1 MIQQVRKPIL
11 GALALLA
18 LPALASTLRLGE
30 PAIQGNQYTFP
41 VYLQGDN
48 PGVAALDFRLAYD
61 PAVFSPVSAQAGP
74 SAAGAQKQVSSNVAA
89 PGEMIVVMM
98 GFNQNTVSGGQVAEI
113 VLQRV
118 QNPSSGSS
126 VLRINEPTM
135 ATAEGEAITSRG
147 LARTVR
153 FDESKESRD
162 DRAGRETE
170 NTPTDPQ
177 ATDRGPGAGTDPGR
191 NNRPPS
197 PFPIIIADG
206 GNPAGAVNN
215 TSAATQAGNAATA
228 SPNPGAN
235 PASPENTDSAAPGPA
250 GELPAGQSASNPA
263 PGLPGA
269 ASQSDHNAKTANS
282 GPGQLALATD
292 SAQNRPGLTA
302 AETSEIISEKNSGNL
317 VAKFGILGFV
327 VATVTT
333 ALYLRNR
340 RAARKNS

>member
-11 GALALLA
+11 CTLALLA

-74 SAAGAQKQVSSNVAA
+74 SAAGAQKQVSSNIAA

-98 GFNQNTVSGGQVAEI
+98 GFNQNTVTGGQVAEI

-126 VLRINEPTM
+126 ILRINEPTM

-170 NTPTDPQ
+170 NAPKDPQ
-177 ATDRGPGAGTDPGR
+177 ATDRDPGAGTDPGR
-191 NNRPPS
+191 NDRPPS

-206 GNPAGAVNN
+206 RNPAGAENN
-215 TSAATQAGNAATA
+215 ASGATQAGNAATA
-228 SPNPGAN
+228 SPNPGAAA
-235 PASPENTDSAAPGPA
+235 ASPEDTDSAATGPA
-250 GELPAGQSASNPA
+250 RELPAGQSAGDPA
-263 PGLPGA
+263 PGQPGS
-269 ASQSDHNAKTANS
+269 ASRSDHSAEAANS
-282 GPGQLALATD
+282 GPEQLTLATD
-292 SAQNRPGLTA
+292 SAQNRPRRTPT
-302 AETSEIISEKNSGNL
+302 ETGGIIPEKNSGNL